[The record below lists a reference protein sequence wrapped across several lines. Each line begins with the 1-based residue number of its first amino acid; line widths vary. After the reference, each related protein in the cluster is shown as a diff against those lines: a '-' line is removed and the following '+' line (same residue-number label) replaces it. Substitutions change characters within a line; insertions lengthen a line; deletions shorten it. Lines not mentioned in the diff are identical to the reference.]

1 MLWLLTAKVVLA
13 VGIYAL
19 TSGVLS
25 IAGQRPLSWF
35 PGWTQAPA
43 GVVGKLRA
51 RSFKAET
58 LRHTDHGAAFIAPVQ
73 GGRWR
78 VAVPSR
84 RFEAVI
90 SGDRDQAISAAVT
103 RAQG

>member
-13 VGIYAL
+13 VVIYAL

-43 GVVGKLRA
+43 GVVGKART

-58 LRHTDHGAAFIAPVQ
+58 LRHTDYGAAFIAPLQ
-73 GGRWR
+73 DGQWR

-84 RFEAVI
+84 RFETVI
-90 SGDRDQAISAAVT
+90 PGDKDQAISAAVT

>member
-19 TSGVLS
+19 TSGALS
-25 IAGQRPLSWF
+25 LAGQQPLSWF

-43 GVVGKLRA
+43 GVVGKIRA

-58 LRHTDHGAAFIAPVQ
+58 LRHTDHGSAFIAPVR
-73 GGRWR
+73 GGQWR
-78 VAVPSR
+78 VVVPSR
-84 RFEAVI
+84 RFETVI
-90 SGDRDQAISAAVT
+90 AGDKDQAISAAVT

>member
-13 VGIYAL
+13 VVIYAL

-35 PGWTQAPA
+35 PGWTQAPS
-43 GVVGKLRA
+43 GVIGKART

-73 GGRWR
+73 GGQWR
-78 VAVPSR
+78 VAVPAR
-84 RFEAVI
+84 GFEAVI
-90 SGDRDQAISAAVT
+90 PGDRDQAISAAIT